1 MNKRTFTFTFT
12 GEQLKLVE
20 IFVRKKLLSL
30 LQVGYPTSLLSVRA
44 LLDNDFAN
52 IAVSLILA
60 SLINLKFQHEM
71 KVHLRFV

>member
-1 MNKRTFTFTFT
+1 MKFLSEEKT
-12 GEQLKLVE
+12 
-20 IFVRKKLLSL
+20 LSL